1 MPPRANWEV
10 GKAPLN
16 IGRPPTAYDT
26 HGCHAP
32 ERALLQEWRDYLNTH
47 TVGQLDRKWD
57 KAMREQV
64 SEKMTAFLRATQKR
78 SELSTGIACM
88 SAEERTIKTRV
99 ESLKQ
104 VERTFAAKY
113 SHEWTIPRLSV
124 HIHPMAKMTETITA
138 TMVTHEDADAVC
150 DALKAMCRL
159 RLLEKR
165 VTECKRE
172 RVEQTSEFKIHHADV
187 KTLKDD
193 IVYLVAKMRE
203 CREEMEDE
211 DYELPAFDH
220 VMIGLPSRNRLR
232 RRDTMP
238 RDTMPDAAH
247 ERTVSSSATGSS
259 AGFNTTRSR
268 SSEGDDD
275 DDERPAKRMTRSSSA
290 QSEESEESA
299 AAQSEESEESAAAAS
314 AAAAAAGTSWFA

>member
-1 MPPRANWEV
+1 MAPRANWEV

-32 ERALLQEWRDYLNTH
+32 ERLLLQEWRDYLDTH

-57 KAMREQV
+57 RAMREQV
-64 SEKMTAFLRATQKR
+64 SEKMTAFLGSTQKR
-78 SELSTGIACM
+78 SELSTGIAYM

-104 VERTFAAKY
+104 AGRTFAAKY
-113 SHEWTIPRLSV
+113 SHEWTLPHLSV
-124 HIHPMAKMTETITA
+124 HLHPMAKMMQTITA
-138 TMVTHEDADAVC
+138 TMVTQEDADAVC

-159 RLLEKR
+159 RLLQNR

-172 RVEQTSEFKIHHADV
+172 RVEQTHEFKIHHADV
-187 KTLKDD
+187 KTQKDD
-193 IVYLVAKMRE
+193 IIYLVAKMRE

-220 VMIGLPSRNRLR
+220 VMLGLPSHNRLM
-232 RRDTMP
+232 TGSEK
-238 RDTMPDAAH
+238 ANKNF
-247 ERTVSSSATGSS
+247 SSSGKVILLRRTHGSH
-259 AGFNTTRSR
+259 TTTSR
-268 SSEGDDD
+268 ITNSL
-275 DDERPAKRMTRSSSA
+275 RIIRRK
-290 QSEESEESA
+290 
-299 AAQSEESEESAAAAS
+299 
-314 AAAAAAGTSWFA
+314 

>member
-1 MPPRANWEV
+1 MAPRANWEV

-26 HGCHAP
+26 HGCHSP
-32 ERALLQEWRDYLNTH
+32 ERLLLQEWRDYLDTH

-57 KAMREQV
+57 RAMREQV
-64 SEKMTAFLRATQKR
+64 SEKMTAFLGSTQKR
-78 SELSTGIACM
+78 SELSTGIAYM

-104 VERTFAAKY
+104 AERGFAAKY
-113 SHEWTIPRLSV
+113 SHKWTLPHLSV
-124 HIHPMAKMTETITA
+124 HLHPMAKMMQTITA
-138 TMVTHEDADAVC
+138 TMVTQEDADAVC

-172 RVEQTSEFKIHHADV
+172 RVEQTNEFKIHHADV
-187 KTLKDD
+187 KTQKDD
-193 IVYLVAKMRE
+193 IIYLVAKMRE

-220 VMIGLPSRNRLR
+220 VMLGLPSHNRLR

-238 RDTMPDAAH
+238 
-247 ERTVSSSATGSS
+247 ERSAVDSSVSSSATSSS
-259 AGFNTTRSR
+259 AGFSTTRSR
-268 SSEGDDD
+268 SSEDDGD
-275 DDERPAKRMTRSSSA
+275 DDERPAKRMTRSTSA
-290 QSEESEESA
+290 ESEESA
-299 AAQSEESEESAAAAS
+299 ESAAVESEESAAAA
-314 AAAAAAGTSWFA
+314 AAAAAAPGTSWF